1 LEVDPENR
9 DILND
14 IFRETHSVKGAS
26 EYVGLEKIATLSH
39 HLENLLEILRQGK
52 ISVTHS
58 IIDLLISARDRMV
71 RLTDELDRFNAEKT
85 EIEDI
90 LKLIRGY
97 SGEDQLPEEKTEN
110 STSVNDTEPEAIN
123 FDDLEQE
130 VEKKIEDENPN
141 SDEIYE
147 EDYDSEL
154 FGIYLQQLEEII
166 SYIQTQILQLPD
178 ADNSEEILDDVVKK
192 IESLRSSA
200 NYMGYE
206 SLVNIYKKWI
216 DEIRDVQEGIS
227 LGESVSFHF
236 MKDFTDKIVS
246 RFPKLTE
253 TFSEKTKERPKVHD
267 NISED
272 TQAVQETIIEA
283 DSTENNEDLDFDD
296 VIQNELDFFDE
307 EPEEREPAAAQ
318 EKDETDLKLDD
329 ETDLKLDDET
339 DLKLD
344 QEFDQEAFSTSDE
357 ERETE
362 VSEETGTVSSE
373 PQSESSEIKQQ
384 IEPGQDT
391 DSTFDEGSI
400 KAGKRGISKKDED
413 IEVIDL
419 SEMELLI
426 DDQKLY
432 DKLDKAFDSTAEGLM
447 DPVSV
452 KLDEELFSPVDVT
465 PVDPPP
471 DKSFSEPSVQNLDK
485 SGESVEASFFETQ
498 TDQPVS
504 ENPEILET
512 EAEITPG
519 STSSEIPMEKTET
532 EEASEPPEKIIEH
545 RQKSVFGERLVKQT
559 LRVDA
564 KKIDSLMNQVGELV
578 VSRAWFSQLF
588 NEMRDFQQY
597 LKESMSLDKKEMK
610 QVRGLTFRL
619 SEATV
624 NLGRVAN
631 ELQEGIMKVRML
643 PISNLFNRYPRLIR
657 DLTRET
663 SKKVELKIKGE
674 DTELDKMIIEQI
686 SDPMV
691 HILRNAVDHGIEP
704 TDERIAKGKPETG
717 NIILEAYHESNHV
730 VIEIK
735 DDGKGINPETIK
747 ETALQNGFISREE
760 VDQMTPKE
768 IISLIMK
775 PGFSTAGK
783 VTHTSGRGVGMDVVK
798 KNVEK
803 LNGTLEI
810 DSRLGKETQFRI
822 KIPLTLAIIAA
833 LMVRVGKDLF
843 TVPLANVEETIRI
856 FYEDI
861 TTIEGV
867 EVIYLRNTTLPLIRL
882 SEIFGISSMEKD
894 HQKAFVVVVSTGM
907 RKVGLVVDSLIG
919 QEEVVIKPL
928 VDYLQE
934 NSGFSGA
941 TILGDGSISLI
952 LDVYE
957 LVNLTIGN
965 RLRQLGLGTFQGS
978 TSQLGDSEKHSIKKK
993 LSTSTIH

>member
-1 LEVDPENR
+1 MIDYSMLQEFITEAGEHLDEMESDLLQLEVDPENR

-14 IFRETHSVKGAS
+14 IFRETHSVKGAA

-52 ISVTHS
+52 ISVTHN

-71 RLTDELDRFNAEKT
+71 RLTDELDRFNKEKT

-90 LKLIRGY
+90 LKLIHGY
-97 SGEDQLPEEKTEN
+97 SGEDQLPEEKAEN
-110 STSVNDTEPEAIN
+110 STSVDDTEPEAIN
-123 FDDLEQE
+123 LDDLEQE
-130 VEKKIEDENPN
+130 IDEKIENENSN

-166 SYIQTQILQLPD
+166 SYIQTQALQLPD
-178 ADNSEEILDDVVKK
+178 ADNSEEILDDIVKK

-246 RFPKLTE
+246 RFPKLKE

-267 NISED
+267 HISED
-272 TQAVQETIIEA
+272 TQALQETIIEA
-283 DSTENNEDLDFDD
+283 DSTENDEDLDFDD
-296 VIQNELDFFDE
+296 VIQNELDFFDD
-307 EPEEREPAAAQ
+307 EPEEREPAATQ
-318 EKDETDLKLDD
+318 EKDDINLTLDD
-329 ETDLKLDDET
+329 EQK
-339 DLKLD
+339 
-344 QEFDQEAFSTSDE
+344 
-357 ERETE
+357 
-362 VSEETGTVSSE
+362 
-373 PQSESSEIKQQ
+373 
-384 IEPGQDT
+384 QDT

-400 KAGKRGISKKDED
+400 QSEKQGISKKDED

-465 PVDPPP
+465 HVDPLP

-894 HQKAFVVVVSTGM
+894 HKKAFVVVVSTGM